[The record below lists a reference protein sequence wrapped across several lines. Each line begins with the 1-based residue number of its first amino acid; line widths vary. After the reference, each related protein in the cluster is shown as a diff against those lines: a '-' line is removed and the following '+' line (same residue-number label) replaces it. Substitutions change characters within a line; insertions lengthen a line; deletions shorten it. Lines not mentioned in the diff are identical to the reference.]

1 MLNKLKLRVVTIL
14 TGTALAIA
22 PVTMGQCDQALN
34 TVLDKV
40 LETAPTDTS
49 FDDGWDDEFFDDESF
64 GDFGGPGS
72 PQQPGDQW

>member
-22 PVTMGQCDQALN
+22 PISMGQCDQALN

-49 FDDGWDDEFFDDESF
+49 YDDGWDDEFFDDESF
-64 GDFGGPGS
+64 GEPGEFDGPSS
-72 PQQPGDQW
+72 PGEQW